1 MVERMRLQGKFGEK
15 AQIFNKARK
24 SCRSEVL
31 KQMKVVRK

>member
-1 MVERMRLQGKFGEK
+1 MVERLRLQGKVGEM